1 MTFNEFLNSDEKIK
15 EFKDVTIIKINYNEK
30 IDFLYEPSF
39 DKLELDRD
47 LKFVGLYDKAN
58 KKIYSSENGY
68 ILTYK
73 ESLKSELY
81 NGDINKIYKEIIDKL
96 NIEYKKYIL
105 ENTESLLEKGESA
118 FKRYIENESNLKNLE
133 NRAIT
138 NYIYDNKIEKNNY
151 KIDPE
156 NYRNKYKEIVLNYI
170 QEPEKTI
177 EELYQEYINNE
188 FKSYLFAE
196 REINQKEYI
205 GFFLQ
210 EDKYI
215 ENLTNEISN
224 NPSNEQ
230 KKKHDIIQGINK
242 IDAQMFTLTVERNNE
257 RISFK
262 YPKDQIYSFYFS
274 SWRIPEVR
282 TREQVEKMYG
292 RWDNEKEIFNDIISI
307 SYRGKSIYEDKEIES
322 KKEIEQESEDEMFD

>member
-1 MTFNEFLNSDEKIK
+1 MTFNEFLNSEEKIK

-68 ILTYK
+68 VLTYK
-73 ESLKSELY
+73 ESLQSELY
-81 NGDINKIYKEIIDKL
+81 NGDINKLYKEIIDKL
-96 NIEYKKYIL
+96 NIEYKKYIF
-105 ENTESLLEKGESA
+105 ENTESLLEEGESA
-118 FKRYIENESNLKNLE
+118 FKRYIENESNLTNLK

-151 KIDPE
+151 KIDLE
-156 NYRNKYKEIVLNYI
+156 NYRNEYKEIVLNYI

-177 EELYQEYINNE
+177 DKLYQEYINKE
-188 FKSYLFAE
+188 FKSYIFAE
-196 REINQKEYI
+196 REIKQKEYV
-205 GFFLQ
+205 GFYLQ

-215 ENLTNEISN
+215 ENLTKEISN

-230 KKKHDIIQGINK
+230 KKKHDIIQAINK
-242 IDAQMFTLTVERNNE
+242 IDAQMFNLTVERDNK

-292 RWDNEKEIFNDIISI
+292 RWDREKEIFNDIISI
-307 SYRGKSIYEDKEIES
+307 SYRGKAIYEDKEFEN